1 MKTMTKTEKRYYQQP
16 VAEVFNMKL
25 QGILCNSIGGG
36 GDSPMPSRGDEFFT
50 IDDSV
55 EDDIFSQTD

>member
-1 MKTMTKTEKRYYQQP
+1 MQP
-16 VAEVFNMKL
+16 HADVYEMKL
-25 QGILCNSIGGG
+25 QGVLCNSIGGG
-36 GDSPMPSRGDEFFT
+36 GDSPMPSREDEFFT